1 MLANQYNIIM
11 CMIYLTVRR
20 YLDNQH
26 SRFKSTQNYYV
37 FENRLNIFL
46 LNHYYTRIPYSTYTS
61 SLSSQVMNINFIS
74 HITFVSF
81 SHLFKCAMN
90 EIEFISHSIC
100 QSIHTVADAL
110 QQQTGRSYNELL
122 VLIYHQ
128 QVIDLCTDISSMS
141 INKYRSTAFKNL
153 NFALFLNYN
162 FNLDIVLRKITEE
175 DRLIFRLLGFH
186 FKTPVYQHVA
196 SLKNG
201 QILIQGVCLQGPFLR
216 SLEQIK
222 F

>member
-1 MLANQYNIIM
+1 
-11 CMIYLTVRR
+11 
-20 YLDNQH
+20 
-26 SRFKSTQNYYV
+26 
-37 FENRLNIFL
+37 
-46 LNHYYTRIPYSTYTS
+46 
-61 SLSSQVMNINFIS
+61 MNINFIS

-81 SHLFKCAMN
+81 SHFFKCAMN

-128 QVIDLCTDISSMS
+128 QVIDLCTDISSKS

-162 FNLDIVLRKITEE
+162 FNLNIVLRKITEE

-186 FKTPVYQHVA
+186 FKAHVY
-196 SLKNG
+196 
-201 QILIQGVCLQGPFLR
+201 
-216 SLEQIK
+216 
-222 F
+222 